1 MAGSFR
7 ELKRTARRQLHTA
20 LADTVLY
27 LPERGATP
35 VTITA
40 RIHDKFSNAGDIEGG
55 QYAERHE
62 VIPRIRFVDFQ
73 PKQGAVVVT
82 EDMGAYLIG
91 PTYPPHDISVD
102 ADVEL
107 MTASKAKME
116 GLDTKLPWCGLPPPE
131 EE

>member
-7 ELKRTARRQLHTA
+7 ELKRSARRQLHTA

-27 LPERGATP
+27 LPERGATA

-40 RIHDKFSNAGDIEGG
+40 RIHDKFSDSGDIEGG

-62 VIPRIRFVDFQ
+62 ITPRIRFVDFQ

-82 EDMGAYLIG
+82 QDMGAYLLG
-91 PTYPPHDISVD
+91 PTYPSHDISVD
-102 ADVEL
+102 ADVERL
-107 MTASKAKME
+107 TASKAKME
-116 GLDTKLPWCGLPPPE
+116 GLDITLPWCGLAPPE
-131 EE
+131 ED